1 MSKARINQLR
11 SLIDRY
17 NHEYYVLNQSSVPD
31 QEYDRLMGELM
42 ELETQFP
49 EYADPLSPTQRV
61 GGFVQEGFAKV
72 RHQKAMLSL
81 GNAYTQTD
89 VFEFVDRVVSAVGE
103 TAFTLE
109 LKIDGLAMSV
119 RYDNG
124 SFTQAVTRGDGEVGE
139 DVSANVK
146 TIRSLPLKLPQPVNL
161 EIRGEVYMPKA
172 ALEAANLQRM
182 AANEEPFANP
192 RNAAAG
198 AVRNL
203 DTAIAASRK
212 LDAYWYT
219 YVDAATAGF
228 SAHSA
233 SLKAL
238 AELGIKTNPY
248 TQIVSSKEALWR
260 AIEDITIMRH
270 DLPYEIDGIV
280 IKVDDLRKQAA
291 LGFTAKTPRWAVAYK
306 FPAEEVITRLRNIYV
321 TVGRTGKV
329 TPNAELEPVRIAG
342 TMVGFAQLHN
352 EDYIA
357 TKDIRIGDWVIVRK
371 AGEIIPEVV
380 GPVVERRD
388 GTQVP
393 YRYETVCPSC
403 GGPLVRDPHEAAHF
417 CINSSCPSRIVESL
431 AHFAS
436 RNAMNIDGLG
446 IKTVTALYDAKLVD
460 SLDDIYTL
468 TPEALLTLPGFKQ
481 KSAENLMAGI
491 QASKANSLEKLITG
505 LGIHQVGEKA
515 AKTLALRYQTLEALR
530 NASFDE
536 LLNTED
542 VGEITASQIKAY
554 FEEPHNQ
561 TLVDALVKAGVNTR
575 CLLSVET
582 TSVYAGMTI
591 VVTGSVEGYTREAV
605 EAWFEAR
612 GAKAAGSVSKKTSL
626 VIVGENAGSKADKA
640 KELGIPI
647 KTASEWL
654 SEVNP

>member
-1 MSKARINQLR
+1 MSKERIEQLR

-17 NHEYYVLNQSSVPD
+17 NHEYYVLNQSSVSD
-31 QEYDRLMGELM
+31 QEFDRLMGELST
-42 ELETQFP
+42 LEAQFP
-49 EYADPLSPTQRV
+49 QYADPLSPTQRV
-61 GGFVQEGFAKV
+61 GGAVQDGFTKV

-81 GNAYTQTD
+81 GNAYNQAD
-89 VFEFVDRVVSAVGE
+89 VFDFVDKVNAAVGE
-103 TAFTLE
+103 TPLSLE

-119 RYDNG
+119 RYENG
-124 SFTQAVTRGDGEVGE
+124 TFVQAVTRGDGEIGE

-146 TIRSLPLKLPQPVNL
+146 TIRSLPLKLPQPITL
-161 EIRGEVYMPKA
+161 EMRGEVYMPKA
-172 ALEAANLQRM
+172 ALEAANVQRL

-212 LDAYWYT
+212 LDAFWYT
-219 YVDAATAGF
+219 YVDA
-228 SAHSA
+228 SADGYSTHSA

-238 AELGIKTNPY
+238 ANLGIKINPY
-248 TQIVSSKEALWR
+248 TRLVTTKAELWS
-260 AIEDITIMRH
+260 AIEEITAFRH

-280 IKVDDLRKQAA
+280 IKVDDLNKQVR
-291 LGFTAKTPRWAVAYK
+291 LGFTAKTPRWAIAYK
-306 FPAEEVITRLRNIYV
+306 FPAEEVTTRLKNIFI

-357 TKDIRIGDWVIVRK
+357 AKDIRIGDAVIVRK

-380 GPVVERRD
+380 GPVVDQRD
-388 GTQVP
+388 GSQVP
-393 YRYETVCPSC
+393 YTFETICPSC
-403 GGPLVRDPHEAAHF
+403 GGPLVRDPSEAAHF
-417 CINSSCPSRIVESL
+417 CINSSCPARIVEAL

-446 IKTVTALYDAKLVD
+446 IKTVTALFDAKLVD
-460 SLDDIYTL
+460 SIDDIYALTVDTL
-468 TPEALLTLPGFKQ
+468 VTLPGFKQ

-491 QASKANSLEKLITG
+491 EASKANSLEKLITG
-505 LGIHQVGEKA
+505 LGIQQVGEKA
-515 AKTLALRYQTLEALR
+515 AKTLALRFKTLDALR
-530 NASFDE
+530 NASLNE
-536 LLNTED
+536 LMATDD
-542 VGEITASQIKAY
+542 VGDITATQIRAY
-554 FEEPHNQ
+554 FDEPHNQ
-561 TLVDALVKAGVNTR
+561 ALLNALVDAGVNTQ
-575 CLLSVET
+575 CLLRVET
-582 TSVYAGMTI
+582 DSPYAGKTI
-591 VVTGSVEGYTREAV
+591 VVTGSVEGYTREEV

-647 KTASEWL
+647 KTAQEWL
-654 SEVNP
+654 DEVTS

>member
-1 MSKARINQLR
+1 MSKERIEQLR

-17 NHEYYVLNQSSVPD
+17 NHEYYVLNQSSVSD
-31 QEYDRLMGELM
+31 QEFDRLMGELST
-42 ELETQFP
+42 LEAQFP
-49 EYADPLSPTQRV
+49 QYADPLSPTQRV
-61 GGFVQEGFAKV
+61 GGAVQDGFTKV

-81 GNAYTQTD
+81 GNAYNQAD
-89 VFEFVDRVVSAVGE
+89 VFDFVDKVTAAVGK
-103 TAFTLE
+103 TPLSLE

-119 RYDNG
+119 RYENG
-124 SFTQAVTRGDGEVGE
+124 TFVQAVTRGDGEVGE

-146 TIRSLPLKLPQPVNL
+146 TIRSLPLKLPQPITL
-161 EIRGEVYMPKA
+161 EMRGEVYMPKA
-172 ALEAANLQRM
+172 ALEAANVQRL

-212 LDAYWYT
+212 LDAFWYT
-219 YVDAATAGF
+219 YVDAAADGYTT
-228 SAHSA
+228 HSA

-238 AELGIKTNPY
+238 ANLGIKINPY
-248 TQIVSSKEALWR
+248 TRLVTTKAELWN
-260 AIEDITIMRH
+260 AIEEITAFRH

-280 IKVDDLRKQAA
+280 IKVDDLNKQVR
-291 LGFTAKTPRWAVAYK
+291 LGFTAKTPRWAIAYK
-306 FPAEEVITRLRNIYV
+306 FPAEEVTTRLKNIFI

-357 TKDIRIGDWVIVRK
+357 AKDIRIGDAVIVRK

-380 GPVVERRD
+380 GPVVDQRD
-388 GTQVP
+388 GSQVP
-393 YRYETVCPSC
+393 YTFETICPSC
-403 GGPLVRDPHEAAHF
+403 GGPLVRDPSEAAHF
-417 CINSSCPSRIVESL
+417 CINSSCPARIVEAL

-446 IKTVTALYDAKLVD
+446 IKTVTALFEAKLVD
-460 SLDDIYTL
+460 SIDDIYAL
-468 TPEALLTLPGFKQ
+468 TVDTLLTLPGFKQ

-491 QASKANSLEKLITG
+491 NASKANSLEKLITG
-505 LGIHQVGEKA
+505 LGIQQVGEKA
-515 AKTLALRYQTLEALR
+515 AKTLALRFKTLDSLR
-530 NASFDE
+530 NATLSD
-536 LLNTED
+536 LMATDD
-542 VGEITASQIKAY
+542 VGDITATQIRAY
-554 FEEPHNQ
+554 FDEPHNQ
-561 TLVDALVKAGVNTR
+561 ALLNAMVDAGVNTQ
-575 CLLSVET
+575 CLLNVET
-582 TSVYAGMTI
+582 DSPYAGKTI
-591 VVTGSVEGYTREAV
+591 VVTGSVEGYTREDV

-640 KELGIPI
+640 RELGIPI
-647 KTASEWL
+647 KTAKEWL
-654 SEVNP
+654 DEVKS

>member
-1 MSKARINQLR
+1 MSKERIHELR

-17 NHEYYVLNQSSVPD
+17 NHEYYVLNQSTVSD
-31 QEYDRLMGELM
+31 QEYDRLMGELSA
-42 ELETQFP
+42 LEAQYP
-49 EYADPLSPTQRV
+49 QYADPLSPTQRV
-61 GGFVQEGFAKV
+61 GGFVQDGFTKV

-81 GNAYTQTD
+81 GNAYNQAE
-89 VFEFVDRVVSAVGE
+89 VFDFVDKVTASVGE

-119 RYDNG
+119 RYDQG
-124 SFTQAVTRGDGEVGE
+124 TFTQAVTRGDGEVGE

-146 TIRSLPLKLPQPVNL
+146 TIRSLPLKLPQAVDL

-172 ALEAANLQRM
+172 ALEAANQQRL
-182 AANEEPFANP
+182 ASNEEPFANP

-198 AVRNL
+198 SIRNL

-212 LDAYWYT
+212 LDAFWYT
-219 YVDAATAGF
+219 YVDASAAGYAT
-228 SAHSA
+228 HSA

-238 AELGIKTNPY
+238 SQLGLKTNPY
-248 TQIVSSKEALWR
+248 TQIVTSKDDLWK
-260 AIEDITIMRH
+260 AIESFTALRQS
-270 DLPYEIDGIV
+270 LPYEIDGIV
-280 IKVDDLRKQAA
+280 IKVDDLRLQER
-291 LGFTAKTPRWAVAYK
+291 LGFTAKTPRWAIAYK
-306 FPAEEVITRLRNIYV
+306 FPAEEVVTRLKNIFI

-357 TKDIRIGDWVIVRK
+357 TKDIRIGDWVVVRK

-380 GPVVERRD
+380 GPLAERRD

-393 YRYETVCPSC
+393 YTFETICPSC
-403 GGPLVRDPHEAAHF
+403 GGPLVRDPSEAAHF
-417 CINSSCPSRIVESL
+417 CINSSCPARIVEAL

-446 IKTVTALYDAKLVD
+446 IKTVTALYEAQLVD
-460 SLDDIYTL
+460 SIDDIYTL
-468 TPEALLTLPGFKQ
+468 TSESLLSLPGFKQ
-481 KSAENLMAGI
+481 RSVENLLSAI
-491 QASKANSLEKLITG
+491 EASKANSLEKLITG
-505 LGIHQVGEKA
+505 LGIQQVGEKA
-515 AKTLALRYQTLEALR
+515 AKTLALRFGTLEALR
-530 NASFDE
+530 NASIND
-536 LLNTED
+536 LLSTED
-542 VGEITASQIKAY
+542 VGDITAQQISAY
-554 FEEPHNQ
+554 FNEPHNQ
-561 TLVDALVKAGVNTR
+561 ALLDALVKAGVNTQ
-575 CLLSVET
+575 CTLSVA
-582 TSVYAGMTI
+582 SDSPYAGMTI
-591 VVTGSVEGYTREAV
+591 VVTGSVEGYTREEV

-647 KTASEWL
+647 KSAQQWL
-654 SEVNP
+654 DEVSQ

>member
-1 MSKARINQLR
+1 MSKERILQLR

-17 NHEYYVLNQSSVPD
+17 NHEYYVLNQSTVSD
-31 QEYDRLMGELM
+31 QEYDRLMGELST
-42 ELETQFP
+42 LEAQFP
-49 EYADPLSPTQRV
+49 QFADPLSPTQRV
-61 GGFVQEGFAKV
+61 GGFVQDGFTKI

-81 GNAYTQTD
+81 GNAYNQAE
-89 VFEFVDRVVSAVGE
+89 VFEFMDRVMATVGE
-103 TAFTLE
+103 TEFTLE

-119 RYDNG
+119 RYDQG
-124 SFTQAVTRGDGEVGE
+124 FFTQAVTRGDGEVGE

-146 TIRSLPLKLPQPVNL
+146 TIRSLPLKLAQPITL

-172 ALEAANLQRM
+172 ALEATNAQRA

-212 LDAYWYT
+212 LDAFWYT
-219 YVDAATAGF
+219 YVDAAAAGF
-228 SAHSA
+228 RTHSA
-233 SLKAL
+233 SLNAL
-238 AELGIKTNPY
+238 AQLGIKTNPY
-248 TQIVSSKEALWR
+248 TQIVRTKEALWK
-260 AIEDITIMRH
+260 AIEAITVMRH

-280 IKVDDLRKQAA
+280 IKVDDLRKQST
-291 LGFTAKTPRWAVAYK
+291 LGFTAKTPRWAIAYK
-306 FPAEEVITRLRNIYV
+306 FPAEEVSTRLKNIFI

-357 TKDIRIGDWVIVRK
+357 TKDIRIGDAVIVRK

-380 GPVVERRD
+380 GPIVERRD

-393 YRYETVCPSC
+393 YVFETICPSC
-403 GGPLVRDPHEAAHF
+403 GGPLVRDPSEAAHF
-417 CINSSCPSRIVESL
+417 CINSSCSARIVEAL

-446 IKTVTALYDAKLVD
+446 IKTVSALYEAKLVD
-460 SLDDIYTL
+460 SIDDIYTL
-468 TPEALLTLPGFKQ
+468 TPEAVLTVPGFKQ
-481 KSAENLMAGI
+481 KSVENLMAGI

-505 LGIHQVGEKA
+505 LGIQQVGEKA
-515 AKTLALRYQTLEALR
+515 AKTLAIRFQTLEALR
-530 NASFDE
+530 NASIEE
-536 LLNTED
+536 LLNTDD
-542 VGEITASQIKAY
+542 VGEITANQIKAY
-554 FEEPHNQ
+554 FDEPHNQ
-561 TLVDALVKAGVNTR
+561 ALLDALVNAGINTQ
-575 CLLSVET
+575 CLLKVEAS
-582 TSVYAGMTI
+582 SVYAGMSV

-640 KELGIPI
+640 KALGIPI
-647 KTASEWL
+647 KTAAEWL
-654 SEVNP
+654 SEVNS